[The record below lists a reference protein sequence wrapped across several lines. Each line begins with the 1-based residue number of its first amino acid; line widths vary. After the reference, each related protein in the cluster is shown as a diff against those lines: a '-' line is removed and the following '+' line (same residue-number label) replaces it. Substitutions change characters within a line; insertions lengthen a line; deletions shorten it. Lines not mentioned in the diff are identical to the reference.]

1 LLCLRTPRSGIGSS
15 RGTPRTNPRVEQLAI
30 IVAEDDELRDEGEP
44 VFEAVAG
51 TVDVPSKA
59 TPTD

>member
-1 LLCLRTPRSGIGSS
+1 MPANTAQRYRESAEHPERI
-15 RGTPRTNPRVEQLAI
+15 PRVERLAI
-30 IVAEDDELRDEGEP
+30 TVADDDELRDEGEP
-44 VFEAVAG
+44 IFEAAAG